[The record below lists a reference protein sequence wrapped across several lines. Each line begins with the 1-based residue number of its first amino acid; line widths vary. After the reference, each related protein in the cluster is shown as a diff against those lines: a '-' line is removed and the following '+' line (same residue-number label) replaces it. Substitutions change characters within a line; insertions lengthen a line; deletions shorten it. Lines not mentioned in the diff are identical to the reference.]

1 MLRDARTD
9 KCHGRTRCHRTAR
22 APVPATTMV
31 LMNDK
36 PATELRANS
45 PKAFSLVKAL
55 LVGYLAVSVLT
66 LAAIVLLRDDVSVVN
81 PAVWIRGTIVAASS
95 VLTLAFAAGAARGS
109 RGAYR
114 RLRVITAVMPV
125 AIVVI
130 IALPGTFPLWMKL
143 EQAVCGVLL
152 LGVVA
157 VVNGRVMRA
166 SFAR

>member
-1 MLRDARTD
+1 
-9 KCHGRTRCHRTAR
+9 
-22 APVPATTMV
+22 MV

-36 PATELRANS
+36 PATELQANS

-66 LAAIVLLRDDVSVVN
+66 LAAIVLLRNDASVVN